1 MTKSLLALLL
11 FVLTVTACNSGSASS
26 PEATDPSTSTAPAPR
41 LSRDPDEER
50 NSGAAPNEADE
61 PVTPSAT
68 GIRYTWVDQLNVRDQ
83 PTTKGKVVARVKPN
97 EPLTLTGE
105 TSDGA
110 ETIVLRG
117 VAYHEPWYRI
127 TTADKKD
134 GWVFGGAVK
143 EKEAMKGNAPIK
155 NEEFYFPAFGYYKL
169 SDWQHLKTEDSEEG
183 DAESTSRS
191 YRSDEGMLLE
201 IDETEVGEYGY
212 SRKYRLTDK
221 AGNLL
226 KEREF
231 SFSNDPNTITEVV
244 VDHTDIPA
252 KRYTRSQELDKH
264 FMQLNAV
271 PLMVRGEWTIERV
284 D

>member
-1 MTKSLLALLL
+1 MPKSNLLL
-11 FVLTVTACNSGSASS
+11 TLILLLSITACKSDQSSS
-26 PEATDPSTSTAPAPR
+26 PEVTNPSTSTAPA
-41 LSRDPDEER
+41 
-50 NSGAAPNEADE
+50 AAPNEADE
-61 PVTPSAT
+61 PATPSAA

-105 TSDGA
+105 VMPTA

-143 EKEAMKGNAPIK
+143 EKEDMKGNAAISDA
-155 NEEFYFPAFGYYKL
+155 EFDFPAFGFFQLK
-169 SDWQHLKTEDSEEG
+169 DWTLLTETNKGEG
-183 DAESTSRS
+183 DAEIKTQVYRSTSNQV
-191 YRSDEGMLLE
+191 LE
-201 IDETEVGEYGY
+201 IQATEVGEYGY
-212 SRKYRLTDK
+212 SNTYRLKD
-221 AGNLL
+221 AEGNLL
-226 KEREF
+226 KKREF
-231 SFSNDPNTITEVV
+231 GFTVDPNTITEEV
-244 VDHTDIPA
+244 VDYTDIPA

-264 FMQLNAV
+264 FTQLNDR
-271 PLMVRGEWTIERV
+271 PLMAQGAWKIERI